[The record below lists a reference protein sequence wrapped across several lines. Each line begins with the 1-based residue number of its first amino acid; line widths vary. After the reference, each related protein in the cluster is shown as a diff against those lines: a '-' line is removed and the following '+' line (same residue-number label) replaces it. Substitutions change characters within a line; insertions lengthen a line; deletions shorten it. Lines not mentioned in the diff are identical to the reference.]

1 MKVKVLI
8 TIILVIISSTVCD
21 SIFNHNSHNYQYP
34 KPQQQQQQQQ
44 RQLQQQQHRQSNQF
58 YGSSSNGN
66 HNNNNNNNNNNLVQ
80 ASIIRKHRIVYV
92 DSPSSSIDN
101 SKSVTIQVPA
111 QAIPLTLILRSSSSN
126 LNVIPQH
133 DGSNG
138 GIYEETVSTDEPI
151 RLIHTIRKPIYQEIY
166 EYIKPYRYVKQQILP
181 VQETISTIISR
192 QPLNNNNNNDDDQQQ
207 QQQRE
212 NQNNQMLLYSSSSH
226 HNHDDHHHHQ
236 QQQQRTI
243 TMEPYEQQESKQ
255 QQQQQSTLWQ
265 IQMRNE
271 LGQQY
276 WKAINNGL
284 LINLYGIPVL

>member
-34 KPQQQQQQQQ
+34 KPQQQRQ

-66 HNNNNNNNNNNLVQ
+66 HKNNNLVQ

-207 QQQRE
+207 QQQQQRE
-212 NQNNQMLLYSSSSH
+212 NQNNQMLLYSSSSRH
-226 HNHDDHHHHQ
+226 HNHDDHHQQ

-243 TMEPYEQQESKQ
+243 TMEPYEQQESK
-255 QQQQQSTLWQ
+255 QQQQSTLWQ

>member
-1 MKVKVLI
+1 M
-8 TIILVIISSTVCD
+8 
-21 SIFNHNSHNYQYP
+21 
-34 KPQQQQQQQQ
+34 KPQLSISETTTTTTTT
-44 RQLQQQQHRQSNQF
+44 QLQQQQHRQSNQF

-192 QPLNNNNNNDDDQQQ
+192 QPLNNNNNDDDQQQQQQQ

-212 NQNNQMLLYSSSSH
+212 NQNNQILLYSSSSH
-226 HNHDDHHHHQ
+226 HNHDDHHHQQQ